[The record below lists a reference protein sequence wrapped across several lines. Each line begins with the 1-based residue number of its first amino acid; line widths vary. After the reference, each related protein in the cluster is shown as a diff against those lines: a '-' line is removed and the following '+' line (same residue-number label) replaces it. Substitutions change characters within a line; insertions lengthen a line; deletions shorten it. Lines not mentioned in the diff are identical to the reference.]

1 MPLGGAM
8 SARTR
13 VMLLDLLGERSQFG
27 HGGNQ
32 EMVRPLAEA
41 GSVEVLLLTPQMQS
55 QEVGDRAQKEGEVVL
70 SDDDV
75 PHWDDE
81 YGFWQERVVEISSNP
96 VCFRRIAM
104 PLHGDD
110 ELTAE
115 WLERL
120 GVDAVYCS
128 GSRRNVSIWE
138 DWMGAGASLM
148 RVSAR
153 SGIPTLGSCFGH
165 QLLCKALGAKVT
177 REDTLF
183 NGVSDLKLTNEGR
196 DDSLFSS
203 RRSGPGD
210 TPVVLFTHRDHVV
223 TVPDC
228 CSLLGRTDHNLVTA
242 VRVLDE
248 DGAQLPAW
256 GVQFHPEAAKARVE
270 RAFEWGLISQE
281 ELDSFQREHDGAGIL
296 GAFASTVLGA

>member
-1 MPLGGAM
+1 M
-8 SARTR
+8 SAHTR
-13 VMLLDLLGERSQFG
+13 VMLLDLLVERSEFG

-32 EMVRPLAEA
+32 EMIRPLAEA

-55 QEVGDRAQKEGEVVL
+55 QEVGDRAQVEGEIVL
-70 SDDDV
+70 TDDDV

-81 YGFWQERVVEISSNP
+81 YSFWQECVVDISGNP
-96 VCFRRIAM
+96 VRFRRIAM

-110 ELTAE
+110 DLTSE
-115 WLERL
+115 WFSKFD
-120 GVDAVYCS
+120 VDGLYCS
-128 GSRRNVSIWE
+128 GSRRNVTIWE
-138 DWMGAGASLM
+138 DWMDGGASLL

-153 SGIPTLGSCFGH
+153 SGTPTLGICFGH
-165 QLLCKALGAKVT
+165 QLLCKALGAQIT
-177 REDTLF
+177 RKDTLF
-183 NGVSDLKLTNEGR
+183 NGVSDLELTNEGR
-196 DDSLFSS
+196 GDSLFSS

-248 DGAQLPAW
+248 DGECLPAW
-256 GVQFHPEAAKARVE
+256 GVQFHPEAAKARID
-270 RAFEWGLISQE
+270 RAFEWGHISQN
-281 ELDSFQREHDGAGIL
+281 ELESFQREHDGAGIL
-296 GAFASTVLGA
+296 GSFASTVLDA